1 MPASYPH
8 PRALKWFVV
17 AGTVAALPVMAAVTM
32 PYSKPGL
39 WIITQHMQ
47 NTAQPF
53 ESKLCI
59 DKATQGD
66 LINAGNATTT
76 SLCSRN
82 DISGGGN
89 RLVMDAV
96 CQIGPSKLTSH
107 TVVTYAGDS
116 AFESV
121 TDGLF
126 APAFMGKTTTHG
138 VIDAKWSGACPAG
151 MKPGDMF
158 EPHGMK
164 LHMGPNGPVPMH

>member
-1 MPASYPH
+1 MI
-8 PRALKWFVV
+8 ALYRSTHALRWVL
-17 AGTVAALPVMAAVTM
+17 AAAAAAALPAMAAITM

-39 WIITQHMQ
+39 WIITQHLQ

-66 LINAGNATTT
+66 LLNAGNATTG

-82 DISGGGN
+82 DMSGGGN

-107 TVVTYAGDS
+107 TIVTYAGDS
-116 AFESV
+116 AFQSV
-121 TDGLF
+121 TDGHF

-138 VIDAKWSGACPAG
+138 VIDAKWSGTCPAG

-158 EPHGMK
+158 GPHGIK
-164 LHMGPNGPVPMH
+164 LHIGPNGPMPVH